1 MSIRNLEC
9 VFKPRSIALV
19 GASKATGVVGARL
32 AHNLFNAGFEGPIM
46 PVDPRYRAVEGVLC
60 YAKADDLP
68 VVPELVIIA
77 TPPATVPGLIADF
90 AARGSRAAIV
100 IPDLAAGLGAV
111 GSGGTAHGDNRAV
124 EDMLACARLCN
135 LRIIGPDSLG
145 VMAPRV
151 GLNASWAH
159 CTPKAGEL
167 AFVAQS
173 GAIVSAVLDWATA
186 RGIGFSHLVAL
197 GGIADV
203 DFADMLD
210 YLAQAGEV
218 RGILLY
224 IERVTNAR
232 KFMSAARAASRLKPV
247 IVVKGGR
254 FQAAEAAVPSPDG
267 AACRSDAVYDA
278 AFRRAGM
285 LRVLQLDDLFGAVE
299 TLGMG
304 LSVGGDRLA
313 IVTNGGSVG
322 RIAADAVIEGGG
334 RLAVLSPAT
343 LDALKELA
351 AASSSRRN
359 PVDIGDDAPGER
371 YGRAVEIALA
381 DEAADAVLVLYC
393 PTAIASAIDAADA
406 VVAAARGK
414 KRPVLACWL
423 GADAASAARRRFAG
437 HRIASYGTPERA
449 VRAFLHLV
457 EYRRNQDALTQTPP
471 SIPEAFVPGQ
481 AAVRRIL
488 DEALAAGQDWL
499 SEPHA
504 KAVLAAY
511 HLPTVPT
518 RIAANAKEAAA
529 LAAAQGGPVVLK
541 IVSPDIAEKSRV
553 GGVALDLRSPALV
566 RDAAEAMARR
576 VREQLPEARLHGFA
590 IQPMVSRPGAFE
602 LRLGVRED
610 PQFGPVILFG
620 QGGIAAETINDAA
633 LALPPLNMHL
643 AREVMTRTRIFDSL
657 AGGLGRPP
665 VAIDDLA
672 LSLIQVSQLII
683 DFAEVVELDINPL
696 LADEFGIVALDA
708 RIRVVRRDEPPAK
721 RLAIRPY
728 PKELEEALTLPDGR
742 MFALRPVL
750 PEDEP
755 AFQRLF
761 LTLSADDVRL
771 RFFAPKKALTHPFAA
786 RLTQIDYDREMAL
799 VLATPDPPGQGEVFG
814 AVHASADANG
824 ERAEFAILLRRD
836 LVGLGLGP
844 MLMRRIIDYSRAA
857 GIRQLFGEVLRENT
871 PMLRV
876 CDLFGFERRSSADD
890 PGVVEVIL
898 NLTPPPA

>member
-1 MSIRNLEC
+1 MSIRNLDC

-19 GASKATGVVGARL
+19 GASKATGAVGARL
-32 AHNLFNAGFEGPIM
+32 AHNLFNSGFDGPIM

-60 YAKADDLP
+60 YGKADDLP

-90 AARGSRAAIV
+90 AARGSKAAIV
-100 IPDLAAGLGAV
+100 IPDLAAGPGPVA
-111 GSGGTAHGDNRAV
+111 SGGVAEGDAGTLQQ
-124 EDMLACARLCN
+124 MLAHARPHN
-135 LRIIGPDSLG
+135 LRIIGPNTLG

-151 GLNASWAH
+151 GVNASWAH
-159 CTPKAGEL
+159 CTAKAGEL

-173 GAIVSAVLDWATA
+173 GAIVSTVLDWATA

-197 GGIADV
+197 GDIADV

-224 IERVTNAR
+224 IEAVTNAR

-247 IVVKGGR
+247 IVVKSGR
-254 FQAAEAAVPSPDG
+254 FQPMPATKTCPHG
-267 AACRSDAVYDA
+267 AAADNDAVYDA

-304 LSVGGDRLA
+304 SSVGGDRLA
-313 IVTNGGSVG
+313 IITNGGSVG

-334 RLAVLSPAT
+334 RLAELSPAT
-343 LDALKELA
+343 LDALKDM
-351 AASSSRRN
+351 ASASGLQRN
-359 PVDIGDDAPGER
+359 PLDIGDDAPGGR
-371 YGRAVEIALA
+371 YGRAIEIVLA
-381 DEAADAVLVLYC
+381 EEGADAVLVLYC
-393 PTAIASAIDAADA
+393 PTAITSAIDAADA
-406 VVAAARGK
+406 VVEMVRGK

-423 GADAASAARRRFAG
+423 GADAAGAARRRFAG
-437 HRIASYGTPERA
+437 QRIASYDTPERA

-457 EYRRNQDALTQTPP
+457 DYRRNQEALTQTPP
-471 SIPEAFVPGQ
+471 SIPETFVPDR
-481 AAVRRIL
+481 ATVRRIF
-488 DEALAAGQDWL
+488 DRALVAGQQWL
-499 SEPHA
+499 TEPDA
-504 KAVLAAY
+504 AAVLTAY
-511 HLPTVPT
+511 HLPIVPS
-518 RIAANAKEAAA
+518 RIATDANEAAA
-529 LAAAQGGPVVLK
+529 MAAAQGGPVVLK
-541 IVSPDIAEKSRV
+541 ILSPDIDGKSRV

-576 VREQLPEARLHGFA
+576 VRERLPSARLDGFT
-590 IQPMVSRPGAFE
+590 IQPMVLRPGACE
-602 LRLGVRED
+602 LRLAVRED
-610 PQFGPVILFG
+610 PQFGPIILFG
-620 QGGIAAETINDAA
+620 QGGIAAETVNDAA

-643 AREVMTRTRIFDSL
+643 AREVMTRTRIFDLL

-665 VAIDDLA
+665 AAIDAIA

-696 LADEFGIVALDA
+696 LADEFGIIALDA
-708 RIRVVRRDEPPAK
+708 RIRVVRREEPPGK

-728 PKELEEALTLPDGR
+728 PKELEETLTLPDGR
-742 MFALRPVL
+742 TFAVRPVL

-761 LTLSADDVRL
+761 LKLSADDVRM
-771 RFFAPKKALTHPFAA
+771 RFFAPKRALTHPFAA

-814 AVHASADANG
+814 AVHASADPDG
-824 ERAEFAILLRRD
+824 ERAEFAILVRGD

-857 GIRQLFGEVLRENT
+857 GIRQLFGEVLRENL

-890 PGVVEVIL
+890 PGVVEVTL
-898 NLTPPPA
+898 NLAPPPA